1 MPLFFAGVGRGGGWH
16 FYNFFLKTR
25 GERDQRCWLL
35 RWCSQ
40 KEMMDCDGTERE
52 DDVAQPRASKQRS
65 ANLKRAMVTTTIA
78 THQKVHRSM

>member
-1 MPLFFAGVGRGGGWH
+1 VEVGI
-16 FYNFFLKTR
+16 FILFLKTL

-40 KEMMDCDGTERE
+40 KEMVDCDGTERGD

-65 ANLKRAMVTTTIA
+65 ANLKRAKTIVA
-78 THQKVHRSM
+78 CNNGDRDTSKSASQ